1 MGHPRPEGVRAYRHH
16 GLMKFVNPNNGIVI
30 EMPDDWRGDCWVPV
44 EEPAP
49 AAPKA
54 TPKASAAKKP
64 AEKKTK
70 K

>member
-1 MGHPRPEGVRAYRHH
+1 MAKYINRR
-16 GLMKFVNPNNGIVI
+16 NGIVI
-30 EMPDDWRGDCWVPV
+30 DMPDDWHGDCWEPV
-44 EEPAP
+44 EKPAP

>member
-1 MGHPRPEGVRAYRHH
+1 MTKFINCQN
-16 GLMKFVNPNNGIVI
+16 GLIT
-30 EMPDDWRGDCWVPV
+30 EMPADWHGDCWEPV

-49 AAPKA
+49 APKA
-54 TPKASAAKKP
+54 TPKASTAKKP

>member
-1 MGHPRPEGVRAYRHH
+1 
-16 GLMKFVNPNNGIVI
+16 MKFINRRNGIVI
-30 EMPDDWRGDCWVPV
+30 DMPDNWRGDCWEPV

-49 AAPKA
+49 APEA

-64 AEKKTK
+64 AQKKAK

>member
-1 MGHPRPEGVRAYRHH
+1 
-16 GLMKFVNPNNGIVI
+16 MKFINRRNGIVI
-30 EMPDDWRGDCWVPV
+30 EMPDDWRGDCWEPV

-49 AAPKA
+49 TPKA
-54 TPKASAAKKP
+54 TPKASAAKKQP

>member
-1 MGHPRPEGVRAYRHH
+1 
-16 GLMKFVNPNNGIVI
+16 MKFVNPNNGIVI

>member
-1 MGHPRPEGVRAYRHH
+1 MGHPGSEGVRSHRDYCV
-16 GLMKFVNPNNGIVI
+16 MKFINRNNDIVI
-30 EMPDDWRGDCWVPV
+30 DMPDDWHGDCWEPV

-49 AAPKA
+49 APKA

>member
-1 MGHPRPEGVRAYRHH
+1 
-16 GLMKFVNPNNGIVI
+16 MKKFINRSNSIVI
-30 EMPDDWRGDCWVPV
+30 EMPEDWHGDCWEPV

-49 AAPKA
+49 APEA

-64 AEKKTK
+64 AQKKAK